1 MQLLLIA
8 AFLLVGFGVQRIR
21 RAEQTAWV
29 GMAKET
35 AHQLGTPLS
44 SLMAWSSLLSARA
57 RTPGA
62 VGNGQRH
69 RPPSGGGRAVL
80 QDWLRADLTTAD
92 PLQVVEE
99 TVNYMRPRISK
110 NVKLSLESG
119 ESHGEL
125 ALSRPLFSW
134 VLENLLRN
142 AVDAMEGEGT
152 LVVRAAR
159 EGDEVHIEVEDNGKG
174 MTKTVAR
181 RVFDPGF
188 TTKSR
193 GWGLG
198 LSLSKRIVEET
209 HGGQV
214 FVDWTSPAK
223 APDSNSCF
231 EPGLNGPKHAAV
243 LHVTGP
249 NPI

>member
-1 MQLLLIA
+1 
-8 AFLLVGFGVQRIR
+8 
-21 RAEQTAWV
+21 V

-44 SLMAWSSLLSARA
+44 SLMAWSSLLSARGVDPEALSEMDKDIA
-57 RTPGA
+57 R
-62 VGNGQRH
+62 
-69 RPPSGGGRAVL
+69 L
-80 QDWLRADLTTAD
+80 QVVAERFSKIGSEADLTPAD

-110 NVKLSLESG
+110 NVSFSLESG
-119 ESHGEL
+119 EPQGEIL
-125 ALSRPLFSW
+125 LSRPLFSW

-142 AVDAMEGEGT
+142 AVDAMEGEGA
-152 LVVRAAR
+152 LAVRAAW
-159 EGDEVHIEVEDNGKG
+159 EGDEVHVEVEDNGKG
-174 MTKTVAR
+174 MAKSVAR
-181 RVFDPGF
+181 RVFEPGF

-214 FVDWTSPAK
+214 FVDWT
-223 APDSNSCF
+223 
-231 EPGLNGPKHAAV
+231 EPGQGTRFKLVFRAQA
-243 LHVTGP
+243 
-249 NPI
+249 